1 MIYQMVGFAVKSIEL
16 NEPLQNMF
24 NNHLEY
30 YFEGIKKS
38 RRWHPPYKKSF

>member
-1 MIYQMVGFAVKSIEL
+1 MIYQMVGLAVKSIEM
-16 NEPLQNMF
+16 NEHLQNML

-30 YFEGIKKS
+30 NFEGIKKS

>member
-16 NEPLQNMF
+16 NEQLQNMF

-30 YFEGIKKS
+30 YLRE
-38 RRWHPPYKKSF
+38 